1 VGSDNCAVECSSCG
15 HENRAGARF
24 CESCGAPLA
33 RMCSSCGSEL
43 SATARFCDG
52 CGHAVG
58 DAGSPAAQTTRA
70 MTAGPADTSPVTP
83 ETIEGERKQVTVM
96 FVDIVGSMD
105 LAERLDPERWRGLLD
120 RFFALAS
127 DSVHSVGGRIDKFTG
142 DGVMALFGAPISHED
157 HARRACLAALG
168 LHTSLGPLVGEL
180 SGEGVT
186 LAIRVGLNSGEVIVG
201 EIGDQ
206 GQMDYTAIGHTVG
219 LAQRMESLAPAGS
232 TTLSAAT
239 AGLVAG
245 EFELG
250 ELGEFEVK
258 GSSVPQRVFELLG
271 KASSRDRV
279 EAAGAA
285 GGLSR
290 FVGRERERSA
300 LEAALQRA
308 VAGDGQV
315 VGLVGEPGVGK
326 SRLAHEF
333 AEHCAAEG
341 ISAQRARAVAHGRE
355 IPLLPVLEL
364 MRATLGIDASDD
376 PEVARTRIAASLDV
390 LDASFHGDLP
400 LLFDF
405 LGVPD
410 FERPADKVDPEARQ
424 RQLLAL
430 VRRMTHARSRI
441 EPAVILIED
450 LHWLDDSSGVFLE
463 ELVRAS
469 AGTRTLLV
477 FTYRPDYSAEILRG
491 SHCEQLALRPLPRSA
506 VGELLGS
513 LLGGDRSLDGLSELV
528 GARAGG
534 NPFFCEEIVQA
545 LAESEHLIGE
555 RGGYR
560 LTRTLQEIVLPATVQ
575 ATLAARIDRL
585 GGREKELLQV
595 ASVIG
600 YEISEP
606 VLAAIASPPDGE
618 LSDTLRSLVSAELL
632 SERMSEAGVEY
643 EFKHPLTQEV
653 AYRSQL
659 TDRRRRL
666 HSEVALAIER
676 LEPEKL
682 DERAALLAHHWEAA
696 GEPLAAARWHARAAA
711 WIGHNDIPQSVSH
724 WRKVA
729 ELTAGLGE
737 SPETR
742 GLALGACI
750 WELNYGWL
758 LGLTEQEARALYER
772 GRQLAQKS
780 PDRTPLF
787 MLGAAYTGVCVQA
800 GYLEEQAEL
809 ADELDRLSIEI
820 GDPGLRMIALT
831 GLTYT
836 RFLGGRPDE
845 SLSFAEEGITLA
857 AEDHALG
864 GLAAIVCP
872 YAFCLML
879 KGQTLCFAGRLEES
893 ARTLEIAQMVAREQ
907 GDLEAQATI
916 ETCCVWLARHT
927 GQTGQVLTHADR
939 VHEIAERHGSA
950 LVRVWSL
957 TSVGFA
963 RLILGET
970 EAAIAALE
978 GSIELARES
987 RTGLEMESMRL
998 AVLSEAKLTAGD
1010 RQGALRSA
1018 QEAVATATEQ
1028 GSVVFLPLT
1037 YRVLAEALLA
1047 GEDANEAL
1055 AAQEALERATA
1066 AVEATGARAE
1076 LPFIEHVREKLIPV

>member
-1 VGSDNCAVECSSCG
+1 MHCSSCG

-24 CESCGAPLA
+24 CEGCGASLA
-33 RMCSSCGSEL
+33 RVCSSCGSEL

-70 MTAGPADTSPVTP
+70 VSAEPADTSPVTP

-105 LAERLDPERWRGLLD
+105 LAERLDSERWRGLLD

-127 DSVHSVGGRIDKFTG
+127 DSVHSVGGTIDKFTG
-142 DGVMALFGAPISHED
+142 DGVMALFGAPVSHED

-168 LHTSLGPLVGEL
+168 LHASLAPLTGEL
-180 SGEGVT
+180 AGEGVG

-201 EIGDQ
+201 EIGEQ
-206 GQMDYTAIGHTVG
+206 GQMEYAAIGHTVG

-232 TTLSAAT
+232 TALSAAT
-239 AGLVAG
+239 RALVTG

-250 ELGEFEVK
+250 ELGEFDVK
-258 GSSVPQRVFELLG
+258 GSSLPQRVFQLLG
-271 KASSRDRV
+271 KASSQDRV
-279 EAAGAA
+279 EAAGAR
-285 GGLSR
+285 GGLSK
-290 FVGRERERSA
+290 FVGRDRERTALQAA
-300 LEAALQRA
+300 LERG

-333 AEHCAAEG
+333 AEHCLAQG
-341 ISAQRARAVAHGRE
+341 VSVQRARAVAHGRE

-364 MRATLGIDASDD
+364 MRATLGVDD
-376 PEVARTRIAASLDV
+376 SEDPAKVRQRIAESLAA
-390 LDASFHGDLP
+390 LDASFREDLP

-410 FERPADKVDPEARQ
+410 PDHAALQIDPEARQ
-424 RQLLAL
+424 RRLLSL
-430 VRRMTHARSRI
+430 VRRMMQARSRI

-477 FTYRPDYSAEILRG
+477 FTYRPDYAAEILRG
-491 SHCEQLALRPLPRSA
+491 SHCEQLALRPLGESA
-506 VGELLGS
+506 AGALLES
-513 LLGGDRSLDGLSELV
+513 LLGDDRSLDGLADLIA
-528 GARAGG
+528 ARAVG
-534 NPFFCEEIVQA
+534 NPFFCEELVAA
-545 LAESEHLIGE
+545 LAESGHLAGE
-555 RGGYR
+555 RGAYR
-560 LTRTLQEIVLPATVQ
+560 LSKTLGEIVLPATIQ

-585 GGREKELLQV
+585 SERERDLLQT

-606 VLAAIASPPDGE
+606 VLSAIASLPDSE
-618 LSDTLRSLVSAELL
+618 LSDVLRSLVSAELL

-653 AYRSQL
+653 AYRTQL

-682 DERAALLAHHWEAA
+682 DERAALLAHHSEAA
-696 GEPLAAARWHARAAA
+696 GDPHAAARWHARAAA
-711 WIGHNDIPQSVSH
+711 WIGHNDISQSVSH
-724 WRKVA
+724 WRKVG
-729 ELTAGLGE
+729 ELTAGLPD
-737 SPETR
+737 SPETT

-772 GRQLAQKS
+772 GRRLAQKS
-780 PDRTPLF
+780 PERIPLY
-787 MLGAAYTGVCVQA
+787 MLVAAYTGVCVQA
-800 GYLEEQAEL
+800 GHLEEQSEL
-809 ADELDRLSIEI
+809 SNELDRLSTEI

-831 GLTYT
+831 MLSYT
-836 RFLGGRPDE
+836 RFLSGRPDE
-845 SLSFAEEGITLA
+845 SLSFAEEGIALA

-864 GLAAIVCP
+864 GLAALVCP

-879 KGQTLCFAGRLEES
+879 KGQTLCFMGRLKES
-893 ARTLEIAQMVAREQ
+893 ARTFEVAHRVAREQ

-916 ETCCVWLARHT
+916 NMCFVWLARHT
-927 GQTGQVLTHADR
+927 GQSEQVLTHSNR
-939 VHEIAERHGSA
+939 VQEIAERHGSA

-957 TSVGFA
+957 TAVGFA
-963 RLILGET
+963 RFILGEAE
-970 EAAIAALE
+970 EAIVPLE
-978 GSIELARES
+978 GSIELGRQS

-998 AVLSEAKLTAGD
+998 AVLSEAKLLAGD
-1010 RQGALRSA
+1010 RQGALQSA
-1018 QEAVATATEQ
+1018 QEAVVTATEQ

-1047 GEDANEAL
+1047 GEDANEAV
-1055 AAQEALERATA
+1055 AAQEALENATA

-1076 LPFIEHVREKLIPV
+1076 LPFIERAREKLIPVSR

>member
-1 VGSDNCAVECSSCG
+1 VEG
-15 HENRAGARF
+15 RAA
-24 CESCGAPLA
+24 
-33 RMCSSCGSEL
+33 
-43 SATARFCDG
+43 
-52 CGHAVG
+52 
-58 DAGSPAAQTTRA
+58 
-70 MTAGPADTSPVTP
+70 
-83 ETIEGERKQVTVM
+83 IEGERKQVTVM

-127 DSVHSVGGRIDKFTG
+127 DAVHSVAGTIDKFTG
-142 DGVMALFGAPISHED
+142 DGVMALFGAPVSHED
-157 HARRACLAALG
+157 HARRACLAALE
-168 LHTSLGPLVGEL
+168 LHASLAPLTGEL
-180 SGEGVT
+180 AGEGVA

-201 EIGDQ
+201 EIGEQ
-206 GQMDYTAIGHTVG
+206 GQMEYAAIGHTVG

-232 TTLSAAT
+232 TALSAAT

-245 EFELG
+245 EFELS
-250 ELGEFEVK
+250 EQGEFEVK
-258 GSSVPQRVFELLG
+258 GSSVPQRVFQLIG

-279 EAAGAA
+279 EAAGAR

-290 FVGRERERSA
+290 FVGRERERAA
-300 LEAALQRA
+300 LEAALEAA
-308 VAGDGQV
+308 VAGDGRV

-341 ISAQRARAVAHGRE
+341 ISLQRARAVAHGRE
-355 IPLLPVLEL
+355 VPLLPVLEL
-364 MRATLGIDASDD
+364 MRATLGVDDSEEPAS
-376 PEVARTRIAASLDV
+376 TRERIVESLTA
-390 LDASFHGDLP
+390 LDASFREDLP

-410 FERPADKVDPEARQ
+410 PDHPALQIDPEARQ
-424 RQLLAL
+424 RRLLSL
-430 VRRMTHARSRI
+430 VRRMVHARSRI
-441 EPAVILIED
+441 EPAVALIED
-450 LHWLDDSSGVFLE
+450 LHWLDGASSVFLE

-477 FTYRPDYSAEILRG
+477 FTYRPDYAAEILRG
-491 SHCEQLALRPLPRSA
+491 SHCEQLALRPLPKSA
-506 VGELLGS
+506 VGELLGN
-513 LLGGDRSLDGLSELV
+513 LLGEDRSLDGLAEMV
-528 GARAGG
+528 GSRAGG

-545 LAESEHLIGE
+545 LAESGHLIGE

-585 GGREKELLQV
+585 GGREKELLQM

-606 VLAAIASPPDGE
+606 VLAAIAEMPAGG
-618 LSDTLRSLVSAELL
+618 LSDVLRSLVSAELL

-653 AYRSQL
+653 AYRTQL

-724 WRKVA
+724 WRKVG
-729 ELTAGLGE
+729 ELTAGLPD
-737 SPETR
+737 SPETM

-787 MLGAAYTGVCVQA
+787 MLIAAYTGVCVQA
-800 GYLEEQAEL
+800 GYLEEQSEI

-845 SLSFAEEGITLA
+845 SLSFAEEGIALA
-857 AEDHALG
+857 AENHALG

-879 KGQTLCFAGRLEES
+879 KGQTLCFMGRLEES
-893 ARTLEIAQMVAREQ
+893 ARTFEVALQVAREQ
-907 GDLEAQATI
+907 GDIEAQATI
-916 ETCCVWLARHT
+916 DTCCVWLARHT
-927 GQTGQVLTHADR
+927 GQTEQVLTHSNR
-939 VHEIAERHGSA
+939 VQEIAERHGSA

-957 TSVGFA
+957 TSTGFA

-970 EAAIAALE
+970 EEAIVALA

-998 AVLSEAKLTAGD
+998 AVLSDAKLTAGD
-1010 RQGALRSA
+1010 RQGALQSA
-1018 QEAVATATEQ
+1018 RNAVATATEQ
-1028 GSVVFLPLT
+1028 GSAVFLPLS
-1037 YRVLAEALLA
+1037 YRALAEALLA
-1047 GEDANEAL
+1047 GENANEAV
-1055 AAQEALERATA
+1055 AAQEALQNATA
-1066 AVEATGARAE
+1066 AAEATGARAE
-1076 LPFIEHVREKLIPV
+1076 LPFIERAREKLIPASA